1 MTPVNVARRRNIFRR
16 WLRYDGMKGEYVP
29 VKVKAKD
36 YRKIGES
43 KDGKLEFYTKIK

>member
-36 YRKIGES
+36 YRKIGYN
-43 KDGKLEFYTKIK
+43 DKLEFYIKIS